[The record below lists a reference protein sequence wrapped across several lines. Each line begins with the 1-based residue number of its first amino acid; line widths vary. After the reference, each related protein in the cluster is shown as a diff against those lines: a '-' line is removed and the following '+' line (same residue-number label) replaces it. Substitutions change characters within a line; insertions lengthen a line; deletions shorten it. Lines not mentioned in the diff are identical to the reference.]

1 MKIVTGRGGSAAIR
15 DICFAFDGK
24 ASRAVRRRRRCGI
37 KTVGHKECGKKKK
50 KSRRIRYKRDIY
62 HIYVIICTSTCG
74 ACNVRISTRSKLILR
89 RRSSGG
95 KLSSARRKLRTG
107 RTGRPHEGRASSV
120 RSVRSI
126 LKNSGNDRRN
136 EREKDGQGG
145 TGSERAGGRTGNPF
159 KDVQGTYMV
168 YTRIVCI

>member
-1 MKIVTGRGGSAAIR
+1 MNIAPLYAISVS
-15 DICFAFDGK
+15 FDGK

-37 KTVGHKECGKKKK
+37 KTVGHRECGKKKK
-50 KSRRIRYKRDIY
+50 KRRGIRYKRDIY
-62 HIYVIICTSTCG
+62 HICVIICTSTCG
-74 ACNVRISTRSKLILR
+74 ACNVRISTRSKLILP

-95 KLSSARRKLRTG
+95 KLSSARGKLRPG
-107 RTGRPHEGRASSV
+107 RTGRPREGRASSV
-120 RSVRSI
+120 RSERFI